1 LFFCCYITIHS
12 NLLKNMKIQ
21 NDSDLQ
27 NLNLGQKIRTLRQQ
41 RKFTLQVLSER
52 AGISVPFLSQIENNG
67 AFPPVSTLLKI
78 SKALS
83 VNIVH
88 FFGGEP
94 TSQRIALVRSDER
107 WKTSRRQS
115 QGKADVNY
123 RYETLSHSISGKSME
138 PFLVEFAHK
147 AEEDLI
153 FFTHSGEEFIFIM
166 EGVLEV
172 RFRGLEF
179 KQVVVMNPGDSL
191 YFYSDIPHAIRAI
204 SGENVTAIVVIHD
217 LEQTT

>member
-1 LFFCCYITIHS
+1 M
-12 NLLKNMKIQ
+12 KNSKE
-21 NDSDLQ
+21 NVSDLQ
-27 NLNLGQKIRTLRQQ
+27 NLNLGQKIRALRLR
-41 RKFTLQVLSER
+41 RKFTLQVLSEKT
-52 AGISVPFLSQIENNG
+52 GISVPFLSQIENNG
-67 AFPPVSTLLKI
+67 ACPPVSTLLKI
-78 SKALS
+78 SKALE

-94 TSQRIALVRSDER
+94 VSQRIALVRKDER
-107 WKTSRRQS
+107 WKTSSRQS

-138 PFLVEFAHK
+138 PFLVEFSHK

-166 EGVLEV
+166 EGMLEV
-172 RFRGLEF
+172 RFRGF
-179 KQVVVMNPGDSL
+179 DSKQVFIMNPGDSL

-204 SGENVTAIVVIHD
+204 SEKNATALVVIHD
-217 LEQTT
+217 MEQST

>member
-1 LFFCCYITIHS
+1 V
-12 NLLKNMKIQ
+12 KNSKE
-21 NDSDLQ
+21 NVSDLQ
-27 NLNLGQKIRTLRQQ
+27 NLNLGQKIRALRLR
-41 RKFTLQVLSER
+41 RKFTLQVLSKKT
-52 AGISVPFLSQIENNG
+52 GISVPFLSQIENDG

-78 SKALS
+78 SKALE
-83 VNIVH
+83 VNIVY

-94 TSQRIALVRSDER
+94 ISQRIALVRKDER
-107 WKTSRRQS
+107 WKTSSRQS

-138 PFLVEFAHK
+138 PFLVEFSHK

-166 EGVLEV
+166 EGELEV
-172 RFRGLEF
+172 RFRGFES
-179 KQVVVMNPGDSL
+179 KQIFVMNPGDSL

-204 SGENVTAIVVIHD
+204 SEKNVTALVVVHD
-217 LEQTT
+217 LEQNT

>member
-1 LFFCCYITIHS
+1 M
-12 NLLKNMKIQ
+12 KNSKE
-21 NDSDLQ
+21 NVSDLQ
-27 NLNLGQKIRTLRQQ
+27 NLNLGQKIRALRLR
-41 RKFTLQVLSER
+41 RKFTLQVLSKKT
-52 AGISVPFLSQIENNG
+52 GISVPFLSQIENDG

-78 SKALS
+78 SKALE
-83 VNIVH
+83 VNIVY

-94 TSQRIALVRSDER
+94 ISQRIALVRKDER
-107 WKTSRRQS
+107 WKTSSRQS

-138 PFLVEFAHK
+138 PFLVEFSHK

-166 EGVLEV
+166 EGELEV
-172 RFRGLEF
+172 RFRGFES
-179 KQVVVMNPGDSL
+179 KQIFVMNPGDSL

-204 SGENVTAIVVIHD
+204 SEKNVTALVVVHD
-217 LEQTT
+217 LEQNT